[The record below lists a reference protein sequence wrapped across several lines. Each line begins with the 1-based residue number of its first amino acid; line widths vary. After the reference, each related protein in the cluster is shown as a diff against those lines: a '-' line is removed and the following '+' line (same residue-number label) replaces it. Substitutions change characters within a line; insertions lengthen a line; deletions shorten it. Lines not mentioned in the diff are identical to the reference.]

1 MEEKEASLM
10 CVTIPAFM
18 GDVRQAV
25 GLLKELRY
33 VIQRQQESK
42 VGCPEME
49 LGKMVLHLPGAIN
62 QFRCLSHR
70 ALGFPYGSVKA
81 QISSWGAKYC

>member
-1 MEEKEASLM
+1 M

-42 VGCPEME
+42 DGCPEME

-70 ALGFPYGSVKA
+70 SLGFPYGSVKA

>member
-1 MEEKEASLM
+1 M

-42 VGCPEME
+42 DGCPEME
-49 LGKMVLHLPGAIN
+49 LGKMVLHLPGPFIGMQNA
-62 QFRCLSHR
+62 
-70 ALGFPYGSVKA
+70 VKCV
-81 QISSWGAKYC
+81 SLEWGGQAW